1 MIATTSH
8 TKTCSNCWA
17 RKSIDE
23 YRFVSREKGTRRS
36 HCRDCRRTIEQTQKT
51 KKSRRVFVNGLRE
64 IRRSSTTK
72 RIHNLIEG
80 LAAEVGGI
88 SVVFEMF
95 TALLTPVDIESAA
108 ALTALV
114 RLLGHR
120 MVHTCGEQFTTVRA
134 VDLRG
139 ASDGSREA
147 EFICR
152 PSSTISHAVSW
163 RGRFRNR
170 STRLPPPDC

>member
-95 TALLTPVDIESAA
+95 TALLMSGTPRDRLRGTSTLMFVAAMIDLNRIESMPEPDAPE
-108 ALTALV
+108 TVV
-114 RLLGHR
+114 RELHR
-120 MVHTCGEQFTTVRA
+120 TQQLA
-134 VDLRG
+134 PILRQLY
-139 ASDGSREA
+139 ADGS
-147 EFICR
+147 
-152 PSSTISHAVSW
+152 ISRDDIDS
-163 RGRFRNR
+163 
-170 STRLPPPDC
+170 PPT